1 MVDLNRLYTMGTR
14 SKEIFIIQLLRWV
27 LSAIDHLWQSWWD
40 GDSFAVSK
48 LPQIGHCPDA
58 LESHQ
63 SFFQCTVVSY
73 SKSILIAARCQ
84 LVRRLV
90 MISPDAVFDLVPL
103 EIENTSVQR
112 PVSSM
117 DGRPLQ
123 CWLLHCSISSS
134 PSMQDFAQGLKKDLV
149 ANF

>member
-1 MVDLNRLYTMGTR
+1 MTLRLPESPHRKLACFVHSLGLSFGFFAEAKYPVLCSLVMVDLNRLYTMGTR
-14 SKEIFIIQLLRWV
+14 SKEIFIIQLL
-27 LSAIDHLWQSWWD
+27 
-40 GDSFAVSK
+40 SFAVSK

-123 CWLLHCSISSS
+123 C
-134 PSMQDFAQGLKKDLV
+134 
-149 ANF
+149 